1 MSLLDELETE
11 GPGQGAVIR
20 VSALMEHNR
29 LSSLLPDSVANA
41 IQAVRQHGSARP
53 ERLET
58 LLASLYEQQEVAW
71 SVDLAAQCQE
81 NVWYFRPLPVEHY
94 DDHRR
99 QYGTRLPVYEVL
111 VLAQQSVNAPPADDA
126 LGHELP
132 VHNLPAD
139 LQRLVLLANELGV
152 AHVIVLLST
161 TRQVATTFQEQQT
174 RWQDYGDALDLAI
187 TVLDADDQGA
197 PHNLKT
203 ALTSVLSSTDAQS
216 GEGRLRL
223 LPMGPPVDSELDV
236 QILSGELPQQAL
248 LRALPCG
255 RQVEVQRIY
264 SESGIVEK
272 AFRGQHVRLTFVDA
286 LPEQGLDLLCE
297 AKQPATVARQ
307 LDVRLLWLDEEEML
321 PGREYHWQSP
331 SVACD
336 FSVTAIKRMTD
347 SRTLAKGAAKTL
359 PQYALAECNVALEQ
373 DVVFDAASEN
383 PATSTFSV
391 REEAG
396 GKLIGLGKI
405 RFALR
410 RSHNITL
417 QHVDVDQVSRSR
429 LKGQQAC
436 VVWLTGLSGAGK
448 STIANL
454 LEKAL
459 HAEGGH
465 TYLLDGDNVRHGL
478 NKDLGFTDADRVE
491 NIRRIAEV
499 ARLMV
504 DAGLIVITAF
514 ISPFRAERAMARELF
529 DEGQFI
535 EVHVDTPLA
544 VAEQR
549 DVKGLYRKARQ
560 GELKNFTGI
569 DSPYEAPEQPECTLN
584 TANMSAE
591 EAAAALHDALRD
603 LGKLA

>member
-11 GPGQGAVIR
+11 GPDHGAVIR
-20 VSALMEHNR
+20 VSALMEHSR
-29 LSSLLPDSVANA
+29 LSSLLPDRMTNA
-41 IQAVRQHGSARP
+41 IQAARQHGPARP

-58 LLASLYEQQEVAW
+58 LLASLYEQQETAW
-71 SVDLAAQCQE
+71 SVDLAAHCQE
-81 NVWYFRPLPVEHY
+81 NVWYFRPLPAEHY

-99 QYGTRLPVYEVL
+99 QYGTRLSVHEVL
-111 VLAQQSVNAPPADDA
+111 VLAQLSVNAPPADEA

-132 VHNLPAD
+132 VHDLPAD
-139 LQRLVLLANELGV
+139 LQRLVLLANELDV
-152 AHVIVLLST
+152 AHVIVLMST
-161 TRQVATTFQEQQT
+161 AGQAATTLQDQQA
-174 RWQDYGDALDLAI
+174 RWQDYGDALGLAI

-197 PHNLKT
+197 SNNLKT
-203 ALTSVLSSTDAQS
+203 ALTSVLSAANTQS
-216 GEGRLRL
+216 GEERLRL
-223 LPMGPPVDSELDV
+223 LPMGPPVDAELDV
-236 QILSGELPQQAL
+236 QVLSGELSQRTL
-248 LRALPCG
+248 LRALPGG
-255 RQVEVQRIY
+255 RQLELQRIY
-264 SESGIVEK
+264 SESGIVER
-272 AFRGQHVRLTFVDA
+272 AFRGQHVRLTFADS
-286 LPEQGLDLLCE
+286 LPEQGLNLLCE
-297 AKQPATVARQ
+297 AREPATVARQ
-307 LDVRLLWLDEEEML
+307 LDVRLLWLDEEELL
-321 PGREYHWQSP
+321 PGREYYWRSP

-336 FSVTAIKRMTD
+336 FSVTAIKRVTD
-347 SRTLAKGAAKTL
+347 SRTLTQGATKTL

-373 DVVFDAASEN
+373 DIVFDAASEN

-391 REEAG
+391 HEEAG

-405 RFALR
+405 QFALR

-417 QHVDVDQVSRSR
+417 QHVDVDQASRSR

-529 DEGQFI
+529 EEGQFI

-591 EAAAALHDALRD
+591 EAAAALHEALRD